1 MALFPPVDL
10 SAHPLHHIGASYRA
24 KVMRCRRHI
33 VRESRSR
40 TIAEGLE
47 HSSGD
52 LLLKTHHSLRCWF
65 HSASPWVAL
74 SAIATISMSAVAPAA
89 TVSYSNPNCSS
100 FSVSG
105 TPPNQTVTCVAG
117 GGGGVPV
124 CVPSANPPSPAIG
137 QSTTI
142 SANCSNGPS
151 ANGYVWTGGTCAG
164 LTGSTC
170 TVTKTRAMSI
180 TYSVSASNAS
190 GTGSAAQITITWQ

>member
-1 MALFPPVDL
+1 MK
-10 SAHPLHHIGASYRA
+10 I
-24 KVMRCRRHI
+24 
-33 VRESRSR
+33 
-40 TIAEGLE
+40 
-47 HSSGD
+47 
-52 LLLKTHHSLRCWF
+52 HHSLRFWLQ
-65 HSASPWVAL
+65 SPSPLVAV
-74 SAIATISMSAVAPAA
+74 SAVATIFMSVGATAA
-89 TVSYSNPNCSS
+89 TVNYTNPNCSS
-100 FSVSG
+100 FAVSG
-105 TPPNQTVTCVAG
+105 TPPNQTVTCVTGGG

-124 CVPSANPPSPAIG
+124 CAPTATTASPAIG

-170 TVTKTRAMSI
+170 TVTKTRAVSI